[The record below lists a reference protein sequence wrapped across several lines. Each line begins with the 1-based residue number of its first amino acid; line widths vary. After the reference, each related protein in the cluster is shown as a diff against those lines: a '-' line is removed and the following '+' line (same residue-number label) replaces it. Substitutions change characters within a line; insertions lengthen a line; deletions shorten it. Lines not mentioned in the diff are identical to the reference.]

1 MYTKYPA
8 LVFFYVDLQSFS
20 FKNQETIVSANV
32 NSFQV
37 GGQVV
42 EYYKQAARS
51 LDSSNSKDHGERIL
65 DIVGNKQIKTWLT
78 FLEFKVNFDNELRH
92 SYY

>member
-1 MYTKYPA
+1 M
-8 LVFFYVDLQSFS
+8 DLQSFS
-20 FKNQETIVSANV
+20 FKNQETIESISANV

-78 FLEFKVNFDNELRH
+78 FLEFKVNFDN
-92 SYY
+92 